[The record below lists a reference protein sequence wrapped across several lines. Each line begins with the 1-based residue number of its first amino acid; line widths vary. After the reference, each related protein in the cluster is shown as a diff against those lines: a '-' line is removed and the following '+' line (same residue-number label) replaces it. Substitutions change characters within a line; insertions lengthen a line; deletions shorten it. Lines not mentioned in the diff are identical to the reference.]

1 MSTQATGAAPL
12 ASLKPLVT
20 TFEFM
25 IFLWRMDFWA
35 SNTAVVV
42 ARAHEVVFTQVGAK
56 LYFNNFH
63 RRGTGMAELMHLAWR
78 HVAML
83 AHREFKRVR
92 IQGGTRRALHPPVLG
107 ALAVCLQ
114 ADALAG

>member
-1 MSTQATGAAPL
+1 
-12 ASLKPLVT
+12 
-20 TFEFM
+20 
-25 IFLWRMDFWA
+25 MDFWA

-63 RRGTGMAELMHLAWR
+63 RRGTGMAEPMHLAWR
-78 HVAML
+78 RVAMR

-92 IQGGTRRALHPPVLG
+92 IQDARAVPCIPPC
-107 ALAVCLQ
+107 LARWPCVCGL
-114 ADALAG
+114 

>member
-1 MSTQATGAAPL
+1 
-12 ASLKPLVT
+12 
-20 TFEFM
+20 
-25 IFLWRMDFWA
+25 
-35 SNTAVVV
+35 
-42 ARAHEVVFTQVGAK
+42 
-56 LYFNNFH
+56 
-63 RRGTGMAELMHLAWR
+63 MHLAWR